1 MRCNPFLGS
10 FPAFNATKTN
20 LETGSYTRCMC
31 VWPQTDRPSS
41 SALFFPTTNA
51 KAQLSFQ
58 FTNQTRQRA
67 RMQTC
72 YVLTCRLGTTEK
84 LDLFSRAFQEE
95 ENPGHEL
102 LTSVSLPT
110 DITRFFFSNSN

>member
-31 VWPQTDRPSS
+31 VWPRTDRQSS

-72 YVLTCRLGTTEK
+72 YVLSCRQKSLIYFHG
-84 LDLFSRAFQEE
+84 LFKKKKIQVK
-95 ENPGHEL
+95 NY
-102 LTSVSLPT
+102 
-110 DITRFFFSNSN
+110 